1 MTPAASTTTLLPLS
15 AQGPDPLAALGAAPT
30 EAARLAG
37 GFAGLASLTLGSWLL
52 LLAAACLTGLAKTV
66 LPGAATIAVALF
78 AAVLPAKESTGV
90 MLVLLLVGDV
100 LAVWSYRHDADVTML
115 RRLIPAV
122 AVGVLAGAV
131 FLRLASD
138 TGTRRV
144 IGVVLLLLIAATLW
158 GRRRSAR
165 PAPGAAAAA
174 GPEGPAD
181 SEGSADSEGPADG
194 PSPAPSPRPADDA
207 VGSRSGAGSSPP
219 ARALYGALAGFT
231 TMVANAGGPVTSMY
245 FLACRYPVKAFLGTT
260 AWFFFLVNVTKHPF
274 SLSLGIIRPEHLALD
289 AVLAPVVIALALA
302 GRRLADR
309 MDQRVF
315 EPIVI
320 ALTILSALPLL
331 R

>member
-1 MTPAASTTTLLPLS
+1 MTPAASTTTLLPLA
-15 AQGPDPLAALGAAPT
+15 AQGLGPLAALGAAPA
-30 EAARLAG
+30 EAARLTG

-165 PAPGAAAAA
+165 GAPGGPAAGGRGEWGGGPPPAPPP
-174 GPEGPAD
+174 GPGYA
-181 SEGSADSEGPADG
+181 
-194 PSPAPSPRPADDA
+194 A

-260 AWFFFLVNVTKHPF
+260 AWFFFLVNVTKLPF

>member
-100 LAVWSYRHDADVTML
+100 LAVWSYRRDADVTML

-174 GPEGPAD
+174 GPEGPA
-181 SEGSADSEGPADG
+181 GG

-219 ARALYGALAGFT
+219 ARILYGALAGFT

-260 AWFFFLVNVTKHPF
+260 AWFFFLVNLAKLPF

-289 AVLAPVVIALALA
+289 AVLAPVVVVLALA

-331 R
+331 Q

>member
-1 MTPAASTTTLLPLS
+1 MIPAASPTTLLPLA
-15 AQGPDPLAALGAAPT
+15 AQGLGPLAALGAAPA
-30 EAARLAG
+30 EAARLTG

-100 LAVWSYRHDADVTML
+100 LAVWSYRRDADAAML

-122 AVGVLAGAV
+122 VAGVLAGAV

-144 IGVVLLLLIAATLW
+144 IGAMLLLLIAATLW
-158 GRRRSAR
+158 GRRRGAR
-165 PAPGAAAAA
+165 RAPGTAAAT
-174 GPEGPAD
+174 G
-181 SEGSADSEGPADG
+181 SEGGPT
-194 PSPAPSPRPADDA
+194 APSPGSTDDA
-207 VGSRSGAGSSPP
+207 VGSRSGAGSSRP

-260 AWFFFLVNVTKHPF
+260 AWFFFLVNVTKLPF

-331 R
+331 Q

>member
-15 AQGPDPLAALGAAPT
+15 AQGPGPLAALGAAPT
-30 EAARLAG
+30 EAVRLAG
-37 GFAGLASLTLGSWLL
+37 GFAGLASLTLGNWLL
-52 LLAAACLTGLAKTV
+52 LIAAACLTGLAKTV

-100 LAVWSYRHDADVTML
+100 LAVWSYRRDADVTML

-174 GPEGPAD
+174 GP
-181 SEGSADSEGPADG
+181 ADSEGPEGG

-219 ARALYGALAGFT
+219 ARILYGALAGFT

-260 AWFFFLVNVTKHPF
+260 AWFFFLVNLAKLPF

-289 AVLAPVVIALALA
+289 AVLAPVVVVLALA

-331 R
+331 Q